1 MKKTIE
7 DRIGVT
13 IPDSVYEK
21 GVENAKKQLQSIIL
35 RFGDANGVR
44 RTPEYLEELVIEAV
58 KSELLTEYTQKLMG
72 IQALSI

>member
-7 DRIGVT
+7 DRIGIA

-21 GVENAKKQLQSIIL
+21 GVANAKKKLQSIIL

-44 RTPEYLEELVIEAV
+44 RTPEYLEELVTEAI
-58 KSELLTEYTQKLMG
+58 KSELLTEYTLNMMG
-72 IQALSI
+72 I